1 MHPKT
6 KNKKDMKK
14 FYTYLAA
21 MMMILAGFSLT
32 SCEDDDVDR
41 AIDLSGAWTG
51 DMGMFVEVDYING
64 SVIYDAYR
72 TDIEFTPHNKY
83 STHGEGYQV
92 DYYDRHCPYRYTCYY
107 FQWTI
112 DNGRIILRYYDNP
125 ELNATIYD
133 YRLTSSIFDGRI
145 GNTKFTLDKTADFY
159 RWDRYYG
166 DVVWDSYLYIGWNGS
181 YYYDDYYYTGNYD
194 DYYYVNKRLDTENVN
209 DTVKVKEKLPRI
221 IRHGSHF
228 SEQE

>member
-1 MHPKT
+1 
-6 KNKKDMKK
+6 MKK

-64 SVIYDAYR
+64 SVDYNAYR
-72 TDIEFTPHNKY
+72 TDIEFTPHSKY

-92 DYYDRHCPYRYTCYY
+92 DYYDHPCPYRYTCYN
-107 FQWTI
+107 FQWTV
-112 DNGRIILRYYDNP
+112 DNGQIILRYYDNP

-145 GNTKFTLDKTADFY
+145 GNTRFTLDKLRDFY
-159 RWDRYYG
+159 RYWDNYYSGSWSSYFYITWDGSYSYYWNDTPYYYG
-166 DVVWDSYLYIGWNGS
+166 DY
-181 YYYDDYYYTGNYD
+181 YD